1 MPSID
6 KKDSCLNQLQEA
18 LESANEQRRNLKNVT
33 LLINVSKVFSYRSL
47 TE

>member
-6 KKDSCLNQLQEA
+6 KKDGCLKSVA
-18 LESANEQRRNLKNVT
+18 LESANEQRRQLKNVT
-33 LLINVSKVFSYRSL
+33 LLINVSKIVSYRSL